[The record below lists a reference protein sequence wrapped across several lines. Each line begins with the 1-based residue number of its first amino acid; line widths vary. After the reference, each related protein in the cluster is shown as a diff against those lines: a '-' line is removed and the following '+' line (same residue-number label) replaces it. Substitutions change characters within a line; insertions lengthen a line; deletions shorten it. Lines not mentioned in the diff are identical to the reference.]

1 MRFKSLPPEP
11 AMNTNIKTSLDNDGV
26 LLASI
31 DMPGRSMNVFS
42 SSMMDSLEALLD
54 HVDREPQVKAVVL
67 TSAKSAFL
75 AGADL
80 DMIRMFTERAVDG
93 THQELH
99 DLCGRLGRMFRRL
112 EKNAKPFVA
121 AINGLA
127 LGGGLEVCLACHA
140 RVVADDKRVQLGL
153 PEIKLGLLPGAGG
166 TQRLPRMI
174 GTTLGLRMLLEGNP
188 VSPAQALECGIV
200 DEVVKPEALIAAA
213 KRCALS
219 LVTKGS
225 HAKAW
230 DQGAAFDSA
239 PFDFNSADA
248 QQKIA
253 AAIGISDYQ
262 IKKYPAYKAIMDC
275 VTGGWYKPM
284 DEACHWEM
292 DCFVQLIQDP
302 VAGNL
307 VRTLFLNRQRAA
319 KAAPAVLNAKEVR
332 VAVVGS
338 DTAAVQGLLAAGKAQ
353 LIDAADLGKNDIAL
367 VMPGAAAEKGIRVFW
382 NIDSAAV
389 PMGAASVWLS
399 EAGVNGRAIEIN
411 VPDAEPLATDAGL
424 VLSQLFRASPLLT
437 QGKRPLLPQLQAAQL
452 AARKLKCAEDDEAL
466 AVALA
471 AAGAWSEGGVADTE
485 LADVAA
491 VIGGLF
497 PPYAGGP
504 FNYLKQRGLK
514 NLRDQAAMADSIDPL
529 LFKLPTRLEELV

>member
-1 MRFKSLPPEP
+1 
-11 AMNTNIKTSLDNDGV
+11 
-26 LLASI
+26 
-31 DMPGRSMNVFS
+31 
-42 SSMMDSLEALLD
+42 
-54 HVDREPQVKAVVL
+54 
-67 TSAKSAFL
+67 
-75 AGADL
+75 
-80 DMIRMFTERAVDG
+80 
-93 THQELH
+93 
-99 DLCGRLGRMFRRL
+99 MFRRL
-112 EKNAKPFVA
+112 EKSAKPFVA

-200 DEVVKPEALIAAA
+200 DKITKPEELIAAS

-219 LVTKGS
+219 LVAKGS
-225 HAKAW
+225 HTKAW

-239 PFDFNSADA
+239 PFDFNSNDA
-248 QQKIA
+248 QQAVA
-253 AAIGISDYQ
+253 AALGISDYQ
-262 IKKYPAYKAIMDC
+262 IEKYPAYKAIMDC
-275 VTGGWYKPM
+275 VTGGWHKPM

-292 DCFVQLIQDP
+292 DCFVQLIRDP

-319 KAAPAVLNAKEVR
+319 KALPVVLNAKEVR

-338 DTAAVQGLLAAGKAQ
+338 DTAAVQGLLLAGKAQ

-367 VMPGAAAEKGIRVFW
+367 LMPGAAAEKGIRIFW
-382 NIDSAAV
+382 ADNSSVVAA
-389 PMGAASVWLS
+389 GAANVWLS
-399 EAGVNGRAIEIN
+399 QAGVNGRAIEIN
-411 VPDAEPLATDAGL
+411 VHDADPLVTDAGL

-437 QGKRPLLPQLQAAQL
+437 QGKRPMLPRLQAAQF
-452 AARKLKCAEDDEAL
+452 AARKLKCSEDDEAL

-471 AAGAWSEGGVADTE
+471 AAGAWSEGGIADTE

-514 NLRDQAAMADSIDPL
+514 NLRDQAAVAGGIDPQ
-529 LFKLPTRLEELV
+529 LFKLATRLDELL